1 VVAHRDRERVHC
13 ESCTQWRAWLDEHH
27 ESTDGVWLV
36 SWKTAT
42 GKPRM
47 SYEESVVE
55 ALAVGWVD
63 SMGLTIDDDRSMLWF
78 ARRKPSSG
86 WSRPNKQ
93 RVERLEAEGYGK
105 HRSLFPTKGSAP
117 AAGDEKAL
125 GVADGERA
133 VAILAGGC
141 FWGMED
147 ILRAVPGV
155 ISTEVGYAGGVTSHP
170 SYKDV
175 CTGRTG
181 HAEAVQVVFDP
192 RKMTYADLLRLF
204 FRMHDPTT
212 LNRQSHDVGTQYRSA
227 IFVADEE
234 QRRIAEDIKAE
245 VERSE
250 KWKKPVVTE
259 IAPASDFYAAED
271 DHQDYLEKHPGGYSC
286 HYLRD

>member
-1 VVAHRDRERVHC
+1 RTEAVAAGSNAHLGHVFD
-13 ESCTQWRAWLDEHH
+13 
-27 ESTDGVWLV
+27 DGPDP
-36 SWKTAT
+36 T
-42 GKPRM
+42 G
-47 SYEESVVE
+47 
-55 ALAVGWVD
+55 
-63 SMGLTIDDDRSMLWF
+63 
-78 ARRKPSSG
+78 RRYCINSASLRFVPA
-86 WSRPNKQ
+86 
-93 RVERLEAEGYGK
+93 ERLEAEGYGK

>member
-1 VVAHRDRERVHC
+1 
-13 ESCTQWRAWLDEHH
+13 
-27 ESTDGVWLV
+27 
-36 SWKTAT
+36 
-42 GKPRM
+42 
-47 SYEESVVE
+47 
-55 ALAVGWVD
+55 
-63 SMGLTIDDDRSMLWF
+63 
-78 ARRKPSSG
+78 
-86 WSRPNKQ
+86 
-93 RVERLEAEGYGK
+93 
-105 HRSLFPTKGSAP
+105 
-117 AAGDEKAL
+117 
-125 GVADGERA
+125 
-133 VAILAGGC
+133 
-141 FWGMED
+141 
-147 ILRAVPGV
+147 
-155 ISTEVGYAGGVTSHP
+155 VGYAGGVTNHP